1 MIDTDG
7 MITVAE
13 AAKRLN
19 RSIEQVRRYL
29 REGKLK
35 GRRVGNQWFVDP
47 ASINQSVPEAV
58 YSARKLAFERA
69 LAVRERIREQYGE
82 IDIDAEIEAGRNSRE
97 PDAGRVP

>member
-1 MIDTDG
+1 MIETAG

-35 GRRVGNQWFVDP
+35 GRRIGNQWFVDET
-47 ASINQSVPEAV
+47 SLNRGEKPEPLISKELV
-58 YSARKLAFERA
+58 EEIRRLRELILVENGGQYFNIVEELRKD
-69 LAVRERIREQYGE
+69 RE
-82 IDIDAEIEAGRNSRE
+82 SH
-97 PDAGRVP
+97 